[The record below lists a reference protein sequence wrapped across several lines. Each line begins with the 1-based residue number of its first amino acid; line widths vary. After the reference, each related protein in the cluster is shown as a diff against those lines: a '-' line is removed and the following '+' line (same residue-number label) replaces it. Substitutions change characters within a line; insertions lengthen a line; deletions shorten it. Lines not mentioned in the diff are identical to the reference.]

1 MSSVIEGI
9 QAQIAAQLAATP
21 YFASIPIVTEHIG
34 DLQNQY
40 AKAMGVAD
48 ADTGKIGAIIIIISP
63 DANAN
68 WGNVPGP
75 FYDEIKFSVQVSVNP
90 SLANGTNGT
99 GLTALDIC
107 ENVCQALH
115 QFYPTLAS
123 GPIVPEK
130 PTIQLFDRDGDSGT
144 VTYLV
149 NFKTMGG
156 VRTVPPKIATPA
168 IVNAGT
174 YTLTC
179 STSGAAIFYTTD
191 GTNPSPLN
199 GTFYTGAF
207 TPGTG
212 LTLKARAFLAGYLTS
227 DIASTNT

>member
-9 QAQIAAQLAATP
+9 QSQIAAQLGATA

-34 DLQNQY
+34 DLANQY
-40 AKAMGVAD
+40 AKAMGVQTP
-48 ADTGKIGAIIIIISP
+48 DTGKVGAIIIVISP

-75 FYDEIKFSVQVSVNP
+75 FFDEIKFSVQVSVNP
-90 SLANGTNGT
+90 SLANGLNGI

-107 ENVCQALH
+107 ENICQALH
-115 QFYPTLAS
+115 QFYPTLS
-123 GPIVPEK
+123 NGPIVPEK
-130 PTIQLFDRDGDSGT
+130 PTIQLFDRDNDSGT

-156 VRTVPPKIATPA
+156 VRTVPPKIATPVIA
-168 IVNAGT
+168 NTGT

-179 STSGAAIFYTTD
+179 STAGAAIFYTTD
-191 GTNPSPLN
+191 STNPGPTN

-207 TPGTG
+207 SVGTG

-227 DIASTNT
+227 DIASTST